1 MAVQSGKDL
10 LLKIDM
16 TGTGSFETVAGLRST
31 RLSFNAET
39 VDVSSL
45 ESNGWR
51 EMLGGA
57 GLKSASISGSG
68 IFRDEG
74 TDDRMRNVFFNGEA
88 AKFQVILPDFGTI
101 EGPFLISSIEYNGT
115 FNGEAAY
122 DLSLTSAGEITF
134 VEHVAP

>member
-16 TGTGSFETVAGLRST
+16 TGTGSYETIAGLRST

-74 TDDRMRNVFFNGEA
+74 TDDRLRAVFFNGEA
-88 AKFQVILPDFGTI
+88 PRFQVILPDFGTI
-101 EGPFLISSIEYNGT
+101 EGPFLISSIEYTGT

-122 DLSLTSAGEITF
+122 DLSLVSAGAITF
-134 VEHVAP
+134 VAIESA